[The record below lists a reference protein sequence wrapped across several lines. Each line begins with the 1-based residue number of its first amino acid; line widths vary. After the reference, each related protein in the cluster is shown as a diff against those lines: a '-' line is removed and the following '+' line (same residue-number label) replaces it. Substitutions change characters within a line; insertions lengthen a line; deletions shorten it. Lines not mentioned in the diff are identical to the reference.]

1 MSEYIGAGRISPHAS
16 DARTPGPDAGREL
29 ALTVRLTEEGAD
41 AERLEQ
47 LTGALRLELL
57 DLGVEDARP
66 AREGRAPEG
75 TKAGSAMDLGTL
87 LVTLLGSPLLVEAVR
102 LVEGWV
108 KREHSRS
115 ATLTYGERTLTVNG
129 ISRGDQRRMID
140 QFIAGAGN

>member
-1 MSEYIGAGRISPHAS
+1 MSEYITAGLPGPHAS
-16 DARTPGPDAGREL
+16 DAAWPESDAGRAL
-29 ALTVRLTEEGAD
+29 AFTVRLAEEGAD

-47 LTGALRLELL
+47 LTASLRLELL

-115 ATLTYGERTLTVNG
+115 ATLSCGERTLTVNG
-129 ISRGDQRRMID
+129 ISRGEQRRMID